1 MNRSES
7 PSHDRSGLGK
17 PPLPSKDKNDHGKH
31 QRNFT
36 LNLANLAQNDEP

>member
-7 PSHDRSGLGK
+7 PCHDRSGQGK
-17 PPLPSKDKNDHGKH
+17 PPLPLKEKQDQGKH

-36 LNLANLAQNDEP
+36 LNLANLAQNDGP